1 MKKIKI
7 LTSLFVALMVLL
19 PLVSTA
25 KNEQKIDRKELKA
38 KDVIIHNKKP
48 IPAIEKGKPV
58 KPPVIDT
65 SQFSATGTPGDS
77 ASGNKYAIVI
87 GICDY
92 PGLANDICKSDGDAK
107 NMHDA
112 LVTKYSY
119 AEENIY
125 LLRDMGAT
133 YDSIADAVD
142 AVKAKVQPNDEVVF
156 FFSGHGT
163 TGRVNDGDAEK
174 LDEGIVTHNGT
185 NLIAIW
191 DGQLR
196 NWFSDINTSRVIFIF
211 DSCKAGGMNDV
222 AKDGRVVV
230 MSSAEAENSFVYTN
244 GEFGEGLFSHFFVNE
259 GMLQNKAD
267 TYNQLNFS
275 DLNVAVEEASVYAKE
290 KVSSF
295 ANTYLWHSQTVNVS
309 DLFVNDLVL

>member
-7 LTSLFVALMVLL
+7 ALVLAIFL
-19 PLVSTA
+19 IVFPLVGFA
-25 KNEQKIDRKELKA
+25 KNDQKIDRKELEA
-38 KDVIIHNKKP
+38 KDVKIHQKKP
-48 IPAIEKGKPV
+48 IPAMDKGKPV

-65 SQFSATGTPGDS
+65 SQFSATGVVGEVTAGQ
-77 ASGNKYAIVI
+77 KYAIVV

-92 PGLANDICKSDGDAK
+92 PGTANDICKSDGDAK

-112 LVTKYSY
+112 LIFKYGY
-119 AEENIY
+119 KEENIY
-125 LLRDMGAT
+125 LLRDMLAT
-133 YDSIADAVD
+133 YNNVADAVD
-142 AVKAKVQPNDEVVF
+142 VIKAKVQPIDEVVF

-163 TGRVNDGDAEK
+163 TGKVNDGDTEK
-174 LDEGIVTHNGT
+174 IDEGIVTHDGT
-185 NLIAIW
+185 SLRLIW

-196 NWFSDINTSRVIFIF
+196 SWFSNINASRVIFIF

-222 AKDGRVVV
+222 ARDGRLVV

-244 GEFGEGLFSHFFVNE
+244 GEYGEGLFSHFFVNE

-267 TYNQLNFS
+267 AYNQLNFS
-275 DLNVAVEEASVYAKE
+275 DTKVAVEEASVYAKE
-290 KVSSF
+290 EVSSY

-309 DLFVNDLVL
+309 DLFPNDLVL